1 MPLPSIAARHNTSTS
16 TVVLSWAIDQ
26 NIVPIITTTNV
37 ERMDEYIAALSL
49 RFSRDELEEIT
60 QIGFEYHLRWW
71 GKDFFDPEDRC

>member
-1 MPLPSIAARHNTSTS
+1 
-16 TVVLSWAIDQ
+16 
-26 NIVPIITTTNV
+26 
-37 ERMDEYIAALSL
+37 MDEYIAALSL